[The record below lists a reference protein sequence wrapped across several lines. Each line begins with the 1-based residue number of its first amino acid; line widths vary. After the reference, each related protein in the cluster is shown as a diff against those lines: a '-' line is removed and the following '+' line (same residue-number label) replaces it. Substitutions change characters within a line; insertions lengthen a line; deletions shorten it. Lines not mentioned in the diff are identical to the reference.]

1 MAGVL
6 TPVTSAVNY
15 TIPDTLVCGMT
26 LWVKNS
32 SAGDITITAPTNGF
46 FRDGTNTMTLPTL
59 KNACFV
65 NDGGTYI
72 HARYV

>member
-6 TPVTSAVNY
+6 APVTTAVNY

-26 LWVKNS
+26 LWVLNS
-32 SAGDITITAPTNGF
+32 SAGDITITAPTNGK
-46 FRDGTNTMTLPTL
+46 FRDGTTTMTLPASE
-59 KNACFV
+59 NCCFV
-65 NDGGTYI
+65 NNGGTYI